1 MTLSQERKVAQNG
14 FTSPYTNCRASDFLL
29 RPATCTM
36 SSPAEKA
43 FPAPVI
49 VMKSTDLADAAFLTA
64 RVRSLN
70 MLFER
75 AFNTLGRFKVIS
87 AVFSFTLYSTSAS
100 LIIVA
105 FTGSDL
111 SPGRLLKV
119 SVCSCLIGNLF
130 EPGTAEFRSRLL
142 SLV

>member
-1 MTLSQERKVAQNG
+1 MTLSQDRKVSQNG

-87 AVFSFTLYSTSAS
+87 SVRSFMLYSTAGSFV
-100 LIIVA
+100 IV
-105 FTGSDL
+105 DL
-111 SPGRLLKV
+111 
-119 SVCSCLIGNLF
+119 
-130 EPGTAEFRSRLL
+130 T
-142 SLV
+142 

>member
-1 MTLSQERKVAQNG
+1 MTLSQERKVSQNG

-29 RPATCTM
+29 KSATCTM

-49 VMKSTDLADAAFLTA
+49 VMKSTVLSDAAFLTA
-64 RVRSLN
+64 RLRSLN

-75 AFNTLGRFKVIS
+75 AFNTLGRFMVIS
-87 AVFSFTLYSTSAS
+87 AVVFFTLYLTSAS

-105 FTGSDL
+105 FTGY
-111 SPGRLLKV
+111 V
-119 SVCSCLIGNLF
+119 
-130 EPGTAEFRSRLL
+130 L
-142 SLV
+142 SLGVPLSLIVVM